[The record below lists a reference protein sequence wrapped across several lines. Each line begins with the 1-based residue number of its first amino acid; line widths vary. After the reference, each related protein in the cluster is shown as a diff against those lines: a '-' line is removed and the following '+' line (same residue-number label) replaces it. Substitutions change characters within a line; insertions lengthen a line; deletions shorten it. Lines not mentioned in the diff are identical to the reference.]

1 MAFFSTKRIGLTI
14 QDNILLICEISTD
27 DERDTEIRALNTVA
41 LPPEIYQQGRI
52 LNAEK
57 MRATVREAMKNA
69 KPKSMKAGEIV
80 FEIPE
85 EHTFHHV
92 FELPKSIPAEKAAEA
107 VIFEAEKVL
116 PFSIDQV
123 SWDSKVIDFCEKSNL
138 VLFSAAP
145 LDLVQ
150 DYYNFF
156 LSCGLQPLGFSIRV
170 EDIISSLLKDNNR
183 AAVIIDLQNEYTNV
197 MFCIGKK
204 IIDLQQISV
213 GENELRRAIQ
223 EHYEIEPEKME
234 QQLSRLSL
242 VDINLATIKHM
253 HRFKEQ
259 LDIQLQ
265 EFLAKEKLFNRLHKP
280 AKVLDEIGEE
290 EKSELTQEIVKAQE
304 KEAEQK
310 RKEMEEAFEAAYEAS
325 AEESSKKEQL
335 KRKKEKEKQG
345 KTYSFVYTG
354 NSIFNYAL
362 KEFFKNNRDTHLS
375 ELEGNLKKMLNIK
388 TKDYGVLHIFHF
400 DELGPSDEKKKNGK
414 KTNGKAEG
422 KKEIKASDERSR
434 AAYEK
439 TLIQKLIPSAI
450 GASLCNYSDD
460 NPAKRPLNLLPKLVR
475 AIALWKKTSAWFYL
489 MATVMLI
496 FSVVWLMAFGFQWG
510 NTFAQLRNAQ
520 RNLILIERQ
529 FDTKKP
535 LTLEEK
541 IQSAN
546 TELQKISQLT
556 AEELVYAD
564 IIKAIRLS
572 LPITIKMNTLQYGLL
587 SDKTAFELRGEAP
600 NRDEVIKAYN
610 AIKSLP
616 FIARVVF
623 PASNFNE
630 RDSVDFSIQFML
642 KTTTPASSQ

>member
-14 QDNILLICEISTD
+14 QDNILLICEIITD
-27 DERDTEIRALNTVA
+27 DERDTEIRALNTVPI
-41 LPPEIYQQGRI
+41 PPEIYQQGRI

-57 MRATVREAMKNA
+57 MRATIREGMKNA

-92 FELPKSIPAEKAAEA
+92 FELPKSIPVDKAAEA

-123 SWDSKVIDFCEKSNL
+123 SWDSKVIDYCEKSNL

-170 EDIISSLLKDNNR
+170 EDIISGLLKDNNR
-183 AAVIIDLQNEYTNV
+183 TAVIIDLQNEYTNA

-213 GENELRRAIQ
+213 GENELRKAIQ

-234 QQLSRLSL
+234 QQLNRLSL

-259 LDIQLQ
+259 LDVHLQ
-265 EFLAKEKLFNRLHKP
+265 EFLAKEKLFNRFHKP
-280 AKVLDEIGEE
+280 SKVFDEISEE
-290 EKSELTQEIVKAQE
+290 KKSELAEGIAKTQE
-304 KEAEQK
+304 KEAEEKQK
-310 RKEMEEAFEAAYEAS
+310 ELEASFEAAYEAS
-325 AEESSKKEQL
+325 AEESSKKERLQ
-335 KRKKEKEKQG
+335 RKKEKDKQEKN
-345 KTYSFVYTG
+345 YSFIYTG

-362 KEFFKNNRDTHLS
+362 REFFKDNRDPHLN

-388 TKDYGVLHIFHF
+388 TKDYSVLHIFRF
-400 DELGPSDEKKKNGK
+400 DELGQLDEKKKNGK
-414 KTNGKAEG
+414 NGKNEK
-422 KKEIKASDERSR
+422 KKESKESE
-434 AAYEK
+434 EK
-439 TLIQKLIPSAI
+439 THSLFEKTIIQKLIPSAI

-541 IQSAN
+541 IQNAN

-572 LPITIKMNTLQYGLL
+572 LPITIQMNTLQYGLL
-587 SDKTAFELRGEAP
+587 ADKSAFELRGEAP

-642 KTTTPASSQ
+642 KITTPATSQ